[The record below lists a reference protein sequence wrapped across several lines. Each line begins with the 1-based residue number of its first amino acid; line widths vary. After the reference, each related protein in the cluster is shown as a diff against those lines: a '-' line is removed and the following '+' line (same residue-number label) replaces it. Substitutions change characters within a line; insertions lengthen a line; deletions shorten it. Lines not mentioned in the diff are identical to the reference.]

1 MTNAPS
7 VNWRID
13 LFNVVSLLSA
23 SKFWEKRHIW
33 MQINE
38 KGFYERAFNV
48 TFGRN
53 RKLRLP

>member
-1 MTNAPS
+1 
-7 VNWRID
+7 
-13 LFNVVSLLSA
+13 LSA

-53 RKLRLP
+53 RKLRLPELSWTGACPARH